1 MRPSSRGRCTA
12 ALPLLLLSALSCLCL
27 PLLCVAD
34 EYIIFDLRSVVS
46 HGAPELSL
54 PARLVTVAAADFGN
68 EPGFPAAPDTRPVSL
83 LALPQSNADGC
94 ANTPLPTVS
103 ASIVLMARRGNCT
116 FATKAALAQK
126 AGAKGLIVV
135 NWETEAGAFAMSA
148 GGANANATL
157 SPATTAVHVRIPVV
171 MASFQA
177 GDPLIRASLAGSS
190 LQRDPDDDG
199 SHSPKVARDG
209 QNYLLQPV
217 FAHRYVRPVW
227 DPSFLCMLM
236 LATAT
241 VMYAAY
247 LSAAAERRARAA
259 RSGAPAA
266 ARVSVVSEEE
276 LPHEYLTLH
285 QALFFIIGASCAL
298 LVLFF
303 FIRYLIWILIL
314 LFCFAGLQALTHLG
328 SQFLRWAYPT
338 YTRTLHLPWGLGE
351 TSVYK
356 FVSFLCSLAL
366 VLAWVVNRNEPG
378 AWVVQDV
385 MGVGLLLVIQ
395 QSLRLPDI
403 KVSTILLSLAFA
415 YDVFWVFISP
425 WFFAQSVMVA
435 VAQGGGTGEAVPM
448 LLRLPRLAPD
458 ELAPGGYSMLG
469 LGDIALPGLL
479 VSYLLRFDLSR
490 NSAAASSKLFW
501 LHSYFAL
508 ASLGY
513 AAGLACT
520 YLALVAMGQG
530 QPALLYLVPTTL
542 GLTAGVAW
550 RRGELREMWEGSG
563 GGHVATTHVAAAAGS
578 INGSSDGAPDAS
590 TALAGS
596 SAGLGSSPSSSRT
609 KTKTKGSYAAIG
621 GLHSAPAEHGL
632 EEELNLDDLDG
643 SLDQEDENVV
653 LEMPSE
659 AEIEEAR
666 SQMQN
671 L

>member
-1 MRPSSRGRCTA
+1 MRCSRLGRGAA
-12 ALPLLLLSALSCLCL
+12 ALPLLLLAALCGL
-27 PLLCVAD
+27 PLLCAAD

-46 HGAPELSL
+46 HGASDLSL

-68 EPGFPAAPDTRPVSL
+68 EPGFPTLPDTQAVSL
-83 LALPQSNADGC
+83 LALPQGNEDGC
-94 ANTPLPTVS
+94 KSAAPLPTVS
-103 ASIVLMARRGNCT
+103 AAIVLMARRGNCT
-116 FATKAALAQK
+116 FAAKAALAQK

-135 NWETEAGAFAMSA
+135 NWESESGAFAMSA
-148 GGANANATL
+148 GGNATL
-157 SPATTAVHVRIPVV
+157 SPAVRIPVV

-217 FAHRYVRPVW
+217 FAHRYVRPIF

-259 RSGAPAA
+259 RSGGAA
-266 ARVSVVSEEE
+266 ATRVAVVSEED

-285 QALFFIIGASCAL
+285 QAMFFIVGASCAL
-298 LVLFF
+298 LILFF
-303 FIRYLIWILIL
+303 FIRYLIYILIL
-314 LFCFAGLQALTHLG
+314 VFCFAGLQALTHLG
-328 SQFLRWAYPT
+328 AQFLRWAYPS
-338 YTRTLHLPWGLGE
+338 YTRTLQLPWGLGE

-356 FVSFLCSLAL
+356 FVSFVSSLAL
-366 VLAWVVNRNEPG
+366 VLAWVINRNADG
-378 AWVVQDV
+378 AWIVQDV
-385 MGVGLLLVIQ
+385 MGIALLLVIQ

-403 KVSTILLSLAFA
+403 KVSTILLTLAFA
-415 YDVFWVFISP
+415 YDVFWVFLSP
-425 WFFAQSVMVA
+425 LFFTQSVMVA

-458 ELAPGGYSMLG
+458 ELSPGGYSMLG

-490 NSAAASSKLFW
+490 SSVAASSKLFW

-530 QPALLYLVPTTL
+530 QPALLYLVPSTL
-542 GLTAGVAW
+542 GLIVVVAW
-550 RRGELREMWEGSG
+550 RRGELREMWEGNGSSG
-563 GGHVATTHVAAAAGS
+563 GHAAGSAAAGS
-578 INGSSDGAPDAS
+578 INGSSGAPNAS
-590 TALAGS
+590 TALAAS
-596 SAGLGSSPSSSRT
+596 SVSASSGASSSSRT
-609 KTKTKGSYAAIG
+609 KGPYSAIG
-621 GLHSAPAEHGL
+621 GLHSAPDAHGL
-632 EEELNLDDLDG
+632 EEELNLDDLDAGG
-643 SLDQEDENVV
+643 SQEPDEIVV
-653 LEMPSE
+653 DMPSE